1 MMPNLASLAL
11 VLALMGASED
21 PRLVTAAKGGDAET
35 LNSLLDQG
43 ADVNVQAGDGST
55 ALLWASYRDDLESV
69 AVLIRAGADVN
80 LANDLGATPIWA
92 AARNGSAQMAERL
105 LAAGADPDRPLRLG
119 ETPLIT
125 ASRSGD
131 PDVVE
136 MLLDKGADINAR
148 GARGQTPLMFA
159 AAQRHPEAVKALLE
173 HGADVDITS
182 DTYEQ
187 LMAQAPHAHQEHQ
200 QLVLHGGNTALMF
213 AARVGDVESARH
225 LIAAGADVDAPSA
238 WGLTP
243 LAMATYSDFGD
254 TFLIREQTNR
264 QIVQFDRDQILPGDF
279 TELVE
284 FLVESGAEP
293 NAGAHRFTPLI
304 AAILRQN
311 EGTVDLLLGA
321 GADPN
326 LPLGDFT
333 PHQRGSTTDFFLH
346 RASVGATPL
355 WFAARFGTP
364 RMVGQLLDHGADPLF
379 VHYSQYYSGGQGGN
393 LAPLRSEIT
402 TTLMAALR
410 MGTGRAWT
418 VVDATEE
425 MVLETVKLLVQAG
438 VDVNATGHAENRGM
452 FGVSNALQ
460 AAVTLEFDSVAEFL
474 LASGA
479 TPLTDARFS
488 N

>member
-1 MMPNLASLAL
+1 
-11 VLALMGASED
+11 
-21 PRLVTAAKGGDAET
+21 
-35 LNSLLDQG
+35 
-43 ADVNVQAGDGST
+43 
-55 ALLWASYRDDLESV
+55 
-69 AVLIRAGADVN
+69 
-80 LANDLGATPIWA
+80 
-92 AARNGSAQMAERL
+92 
-105 LAAGADPDRPLRLG
+105 
-119 ETPLIT
+119 
-125 ASRSGD
+125 
-131 PDVVE
+131 
-136 MLLDKGADINAR
+136 
-148 GARGQTPLMFA
+148 
-159 AAQRHPEAVKALLE
+159 
-173 HGADVDITS
+173 
-182 DTYEQ
+182 
-187 LMAQAPHAHQEHQ
+187 
-200 QLVLHGGNTALMF
+200 
-213 AARVGDVESARH
+213 
-225 LIAAGADVDAPSA
+225 
-238 WGLTP
+238 
-243 LAMATYSDFGD
+243 MATYSDFGD